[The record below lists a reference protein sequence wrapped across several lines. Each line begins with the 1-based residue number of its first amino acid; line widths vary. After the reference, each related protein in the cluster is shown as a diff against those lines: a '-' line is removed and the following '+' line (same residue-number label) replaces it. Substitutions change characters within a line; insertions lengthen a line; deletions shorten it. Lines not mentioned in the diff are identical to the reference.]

1 VWKPIGRSDPPTLPA
16 RPQSTNRQADHA
28 ASFFSVFL
36 VTSKYENEPL
46 RPAGI
51 VSSYVH
57 GGTILFVFI
66 FPDFLLA
73 MGKKHTINCSCIY
86 NAHYA
91 HYKQQLS
98 LPYYT
103 SYLIIRIMRTINDS
117 RQSFENFAEALR
129 LLNGR
134 LAFAGAPRFNLVV
147 CGGTALIATN
157 LLFRATTDVDIVA
170 LMDDGGALLDPEPLP
185 QSLVNAAGI
194 VAVDL
199 GLPENW
205 LNNGPSSGDGGLFRL
220 GLPEGF
226 VKRLAWKTFGENL
239 SVGFIGRIDRIHFK
253 LYAAV
258 DQRGG
263 YHADDLQ
270 LLTPTDEELL
280 QAARWARTHDPSEG
294 YLQSLEWFLREFGY
308 EHLVGR
314 I

>member
-1 VWKPIGRSDPPTLPA
+1 
-16 RPQSTNRQADHA
+16 
-28 ASFFSVFL
+28 
-36 VTSKYENEPL
+36 
-46 RPAGI
+46 
-51 VSSYVH
+51 
-57 GGTILFVFI
+57 
-66 FPDFLLA
+66 
-73 MGKKHTINCSCIY
+73 
-86 NAHYA
+86 
-91 HYKQQLS
+91 
-98 LPYYT
+98 
-103 SYLIIRIMRTINDS
+103 MRTINDGQ
-117 RQSFENFAEALR
+117 QSFENFEVALR

-134 LAFAGAPRFNLVV
+134 LALAGAPRFNLVV

-157 LLFRATTDVDIVA
+157 LILRTTKDVDIVA

-185 QSLVNAAGI
+185 QSLVKAAGI

-199 GLPENW
+199 GLPEDW
-205 LNNGPSSGDGGLFRL
+205 LNNDPSSGDGGLFRL
-220 GLPEGF
+220 GLPEGL

-239 SVGFIGRIDRIHFK
+239 SVGFIGRIDQIYFK